1 MDIKKYRE
9 AYKNEPT
16 TENRVK
22 LNFAIAK
29 RNSRL
34 DTFRKQEIARRVAL
48 KYSLD
53 EQISII
59 LSGDLEAIEAL
70 KAFRDTVSTEVDL
83 YIKQLESEVEG

>member
-9 AYKNEPT
+9 AYENNPT
-16 TENRVK
+16 NENRVK
-22 LNFAIAK
+22 LNFVIAK
-29 RNSRL
+29 RNNRV

-59 LSGDLEAIEAL
+59 LSGNTENITLL
-70 KAFRDTVSTEVDL
+70 KSYRDMISAEVDH
-83 YIKQLESEVEG
+83 YIKQLESEVK